1 MAYEIIGNVHKI
13 GTTESIQ
20 TRSGSTFQRRSIT
33 LIQRRFDQNTGE
45 EFEPNFPTIDF
56 TREKCG
62 ELDRYKPGDRVR
74 IRFDVS
80 GAKYLDKNTGE
91 EKYFNSLRGFRIE
104 PYVQP
109 NAQTQAQYTKQTQN
123 YAQAGQWKQ
132 PAPQP
137 KYINQMDGTP
147 YPYQPQQTQGYA
159 QQQAQYPQQGA
170 GYQQAHTSQSQGDD
184 LPF

>member
-13 GTTESIQ
+13 GATENIQ
-20 TRSGSTFQRRSIT
+20 TKSGSAFQRRSLT

-56 TREKCG
+56 TRDKCA
-62 ELDRYKPGDRVR
+62 ELDRYKPGDRVK

-80 GAKYLDKNTGE
+80 GAKYIDRNTSE

-109 NAQTQAQYTKQTQN
+109 NAQPQPSYQPQQPQS
-123 YAQAGQWKQ
+123 YAPAGQWQQ
-132 PAPQP
+132 PAPQS
-137 KYINQMDGTP
+137 
-147 YPYQPQQTQGYA
+147 QGYA
-159 QQQAQYPQQGA
+159 QQPPYPTH
-170 GYQQAHTSQSQGDD
+170 YNDS
-184 LPF
+184 PF

>member
-13 GTTESIQ
+13 GTTENIQ
-20 TRSGSTFQRRSIT
+20 TKSGSTFQRRSLT
-33 LIQRRFDQNTGE
+33 LIQRRFDQNTGQ

-56 TREKCG
+56 TRDKCM
-62 ELDRYKPGDRVR
+62 ELDKYKPGDRVR

-104 PYVQP
+104 PFVQP
-109 NAQTQAQYTKQTQN
+109 NAQPQAQYTQQPQN
-123 YAQAGQWKQ
+123 YAPAGQGTQ
-132 PAPQP
+132 PAS
-137 KYINQMDGTP
+137 
-147 YPYQPQQTQGYA
+147 QPQRYA
-159 QQQAQYPQQGA
+159 QP
-170 GYQQAHTSQSQGDD
+170 TSQQWGDSN

>member
-13 GTTESIQ
+13 GMTENIQ
-20 TRSGSTFQRRSIT
+20 TKSGNTFQRRSLT

-56 TREKCG
+56 TRDKCM

-74 IRFDVS
+74 IQFDVS

-109 NAQTQAQYTKQTQN
+109 NAQPQMPPQQGYAQQVQSQPPQPQN
-123 YAQAGQWKQ
+123 YALAGQWQQ

-137 KYINQMDGTP
+137 
-147 YPYQPQQTQGYA
+147 QGYA
-159 QQQAQYPQQGA
+159 QPQQAPQQ
-170 GYQQAHTSQSQGDD
+170 SREED

>member
-1 MAYEIIGNVHKI
+1 MAYEIIGNVYKI
-13 GTTESIQ
+13 GTSENIQ
-20 TRSGSTFQRRSIT
+20 TKSGSTFQRRSIT
-33 LIQRRFDQNTGE
+33 LVQRRFDPNTDE

-56 TREKCG
+56 TRDKCM

-109 NAQTQAQYTKQTQN
+109 NAQPQAQ
-123 YAQAGQWKQ
+123 
-132 PAPQP
+132 P
-137 KYINQMDGTP
+137 
-147 YPYQPQQTQGYA
+147 PYQPQQPQGYASAGQFKPTAPQPQGYA
-159 QQQAQYPQQGA
+159 QQPHPPYQPQDG
-170 GYQQAHTSQSQGDD
+170 GYQQAQTQGSG

>member
-13 GTTESIQ
+13 GMTENIQ
-20 TRSGSTFQRRSIT
+20 TKSGSAFQRRSLT
-33 LIQRRFDQNTGE
+33 LIQRRFDQNTGQ

-56 TREKCG
+56 TRDKCG

-104 PYVQP
+104 PFVQP
-109 NAQTQAQYTKQTQN
+109 NAQPQMPPQQGYAPQPQVP
-123 YAQAGQWKQ
+123 YAQPTYPPQGGYQQ

-137 KYINQMDGTP
+137 
-147 YPYQPQQTQGYA
+147 QPQQA
-159 QQQAQYPQQGA
+159 PQREE
-170 GYQQAHTSQSQGDD
+170 D

>member
-13 GTTESIQ
+13 GTTENIQ
-20 TRSGSTFQRRSIT
+20 TKSGSAFQRRSLT

-56 TREKCG
+56 TRDKCM
-62 ELDRYKPGDRVR
+62 ELDKYKPGDRVR

-104 PYVQP
+104 SYVQP
-109 NAQTQAQYTKQTQN
+109 QAQ
-123 YAQAGQWKQ
+123 
-132 PAPQP
+132 P
-137 KYINQMDGTP
+137 
-147 YPYQPQQTQGYA
+147 PYQPQQTQGYA
-159 QQQAQYPQQGA
+159 QQQTQYPPQG
-170 GYQQAHTSQSQGDD
+170 GYQQPAPVQQQQAPQREEDM
-184 LPF
+184 PF

>member
-13 GTTESIQ
+13 GTTENIQ
-20 TRSGSTFQRRSIT
+20 ARNGSTFQRRSLT
-33 LIQRRFDQNTGE
+33 LIQRRFDQNTGQ

-56 TREKCG
+56 TRDKCM
-62 ELDRYKPGDRVR
+62 ELDKYKPGDRVR

-80 GAKYLDKNTGE
+80 GAKYLDRNTNE

-109 NAQTQAQYTKQTQN
+109 NAQPPQQLYS
-123 YAQAGQWKQ
+123 Q
-132 PAPQP
+132 PALQPQG
-137 KYINQMDGTP
+137 YVQ
-147 YPYQPQQTQGYA
+147 QPQQG
-159 QQQAQYPQQGA
+159 
-170 GYQQAHTSQSQGDD
+170 GYQQSTQQYTPSQQQDSV

>member
-13 GTTESIQ
+13 GATENIQ
-20 TRSGSTFQRRSIT
+20 TKSGSAFQRRSLT

-56 TREKCG
+56 TRDKCA
-62 ELDRYKPGDRVR
+62 ELDRYKPGDRVK

-80 GAKYLDKNTGE
+80 GAKYIDRNTSE

-104 PYVQP
+104 PYVQQ
-109 NAQTQAQYTKQTQN
+109 NAQPQAQPPYQPQQPQN
-123 YAQAGQWKQ
+123 YTPAGQWQQ

-137 KYINQMDGTP
+137 
-147 YPYQPQQTQGYA
+147 QGYA
-159 QQQAQYPQQGA
+159 QQPPYPT
-170 GYQQAHTSQSQGDD
+170 HHNDS
-184 LPF
+184 PF

>member
-13 GTTESIQ
+13 GTTENIQ
-20 TRSGSTFQRRSIT
+20 ARNGSTFQRRSLT

-56 TREKCG
+56 TRERCG

-80 GAKYLDKNTGE
+80 GAKYLDKSTQE

-104 PYVQP
+104 PYVAQQYVPPMAPQP
-109 NAQTQAQYTKQTQN
+109 MQ
-123 YAQAGQWKQ
+123 QAGQQ
-132 PAPQP
+132 YVGGQ
-137 KYINQMDGTP
+137 
-147 YPYQPQQTQGYA
+147 QPQN
-159 QQQAQYPQQGA
+159 YPQQYPPQEQ
-170 GYQQAHTSQSQGDD
+170 GYGNDA

>member
-56 TREKCG
+56 TMDKCM
-62 ELDRYKPGDRVR
+62 ELDRYKLGDRVR

-80 GAKYLDKNTGE
+80 GAKYLDKNTGD

-109 NAQTQAQYTKQTQN
+109 QAQ
-123 YAQAGQWKQ
+123 
-132 PAPQP
+132 P
-137 KYINQMDGTP
+137 
-147 YPYQPQQTQGYA
+147 PYQPQQTQGYA
-159 QQQAQYPQQGA
+159 QQQAQYPPQGV
-170 GYQQAHTSQSQGDD
+170 GYQKAPTSQAQGDD

>member
-56 TREKCG
+56 TRDKCG
-62 ELDRYKPGDRVR
+62 ELDRYKPGERVR

-104 PYVQP
+104 PFVQP
-109 NAQTQAQYTKQTQN
+109 QAPYQPQ
-123 YAQAGQWKQ
+123 Q

-137 KYINQMDGTP
+137 QYINQMDGTP
-147 YPYQPQQTQGYA
+147 YPYTPQPQQA
-159 QQQAQYPQQGA
+159 PHPQAQYPQHGV
-170 GYQQAHTSQSQGDD
+170 GYQKAPTSQAQGDD

>member
-13 GTTESIQ
+13 GTTENIQ
-20 TRSGSTFQRRSIT
+20 TKSGNTFQRRSLT

-56 TREKCG
+56 TRDKCG
-62 ELDRYKPGDRVR
+62 ELDKYKPGDRVR

-104 PYVQP
+104 PFVQP
-109 NAQTQAQYTKQTQN
+109 NAQ
-123 YAQAGQWKQ
+123 
-132 PAPQP
+132 PQ
-137 KYINQMDGTP
+137 M
-147 YPYQPQQTQGYA
+147 PQQGYA
-159 QQQAQYPQQGA
+159 QQVQPQVPYAQPTYPPQG
-170 GYQQAHTSQSQGDD
+170 GYQQPAPVQQQQAPQREED

>member
-56 TREKCG
+56 TRDKCG
-62 ELDRYKPGDRVR
+62 ELDRYNPGDRVR

-104 PYVQP
+104 PFVQP
-109 NAQTQAQYTKQTQN
+109 
-123 YAQAGQWKQ
+123 
-132 PAPQP
+132 
-137 KYINQMDGTP
+137 
-147 YPYQPQQTQGYA
+147 PYQPQHIQQQFQQQFAPTQQTIPQQQQGYA
-159 QQQAQYPQQGA
+159 PQPQSQYPTQGV
-170 GYQQAHTSQSQGDD
+170 GYQQAHTSQAQGDD